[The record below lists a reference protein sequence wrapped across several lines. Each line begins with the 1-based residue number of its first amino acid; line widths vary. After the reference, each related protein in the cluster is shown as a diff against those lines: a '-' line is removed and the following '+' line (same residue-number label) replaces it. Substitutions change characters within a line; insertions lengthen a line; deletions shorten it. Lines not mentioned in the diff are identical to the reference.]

1 MKQIIIFFLFII
13 FSSCSSHRT
22 IQQEKIKEKI
32 EIDSTFH
39 HVLTNKNI
47 EIEWIYSDDTT
58 TVPYQPERNDTAAK
72 PRMKY
77 TPHKIPRCGKIRIHI
92 SNDSISTKGK
102 VETTTK
108 IKAKTKK
115 KEPAKVLKQKKAK
128 KRYNFIYVI
137 LIGFCV
143 KFLWDNKNTFKK
155 IWRIIK

>member
-13 FSSCSSHRT
+13 FSSCASHRT
-22 IQQEKIKEKI
+22 IQKEQIKEKVS
-32 EIDSTFH
+32 IDSTFH

-47 EIEWIYSDDTT
+47 EIEWIFSDDTT
-58 TVPYQPERNDTAAK
+58 AVPYKPGRNDTAAK
-72 PRMKY
+72 PRKIY
-77 TPHKIPRCGKIRIHI
+77 TPQKIPRYGKIRIHI
-92 SNDSISTKGK
+92 SEDTISSQGK
-102 VETTTK
+102 VKTYTK

-115 KEPAKVLKQKKAK
+115 KEPAKVLKPKKAK
-128 KRYNFIYVI
+128 SRFNFIYVI

>member
-1 MKQIIIFFLFII
+1 MKQIIIFFLFLI
-13 FSSCSSHRT
+13 FSSCASHRT
-22 IQQEKIKEKI
+22 IQQEQIKEKI
-32 EIDSTFH
+32 SIDSTFQ

-47 EIEWIYSDDTT
+47 EIEWVFSDDTA
-58 TVPYQPERNDTAAK
+58 TVSYQQGRNDTAAK
-72 PRMKY
+72 QRQKY
-77 TPHKIPRCGKIRIHI
+77 SPQKIPRYGKIRIHI

-102 VETTTK
+102 VEATTK
-108 IKAKTKK
+108 NKAKTKK

>member
-1 MKQIIIFFLFII
+1 MKQIIVFFLFLI
-13 FSSCSSHRT
+13 FSSCASHRT
-22 IQQEKIKEKI
+22 IKKEQIKEKVS
-32 EIDSTFH
+32 IDSTFQ

-47 EIEWIYSDDTT
+47 EIEWIFDDDST
-58 TVPYQPERNDTAAK
+58 TVPYQPGINGTAAK
-72 PRMKY
+72 PRKKY
-77 TPHKIPRCGKIRIHI
+77 APQKIPRCGKIRIHI

-102 VETTTK
+102 VEATSK

-115 KEPAKVLKQKKAK
+115 KEPAKVLKPKKAK
-128 KRYNFIYVI
+128 KRFNFIYVI

>member
-1 MKQIIIFFLFII
+1 MKQIIIFFLFLI
-13 FSSCSSHRT
+13 FSSCASHRT
-22 IQQEKIKEKI
+22 IQQEQIKEKI
-32 EIDSTFH
+32 SIDSTFQ

-47 EIEWIYSDDTT
+47 EIEWVFSDDTAS
-58 TVPYQPERNDTAAK
+58 VPYQPGRNDAAAK
-72 PRMKY
+72 QRQKY
-77 TPHKIPRCGKIRIHI
+77 SPQKIPRYGKIRIHI

-102 VETTTK
+102 VEATTK
-108 IKAKTKK
+108 NKAKTKK

>member
-1 MKQIIIFFLFII
+1 MTQIIIFFLFFL
-13 FSSCSSHRT
+13 FSSCASHRT
-22 IQQEKIKEKI
+22 IQQEKIKEKVT
-32 EIDSTFH
+32 IDSTFQ

-47 EIEWIYSDDTT
+47 EIEWIFDDDST
-58 TVPYQPERNDTAAK
+58 TVPYQPGINDTAAK
-72 PRMKY
+72 PRKKY
-77 TPHKIPRCGKIRIHI
+77 TPQKIPRCGNIRIHI

-102 VETTTK
+102 VEATTK

-115 KEPAKVLKQKKAK
+115 KEPAKVLKPKKAK
-128 KRYNFIYVI
+128 KRFNFIYVI